1 MRAIESGISVVIPVY
16 NSEQCLETLCI
27 RLQRVL
33 HSLTRNSEIILV
45 NDASRDGSWLK
56 ICALARSHSDILGL
70 DLRKNFGQD
79 SAIMAGL
86 RYARGR
92 FIIIMDD
99 DLQHDPEDIPKL
111 VARLENGADVCYG
124 RFARKRQT
132 WFKNAGSWFNDK
144 VANVILKK
152 PKGIYLSPFKG
163 MHREIAREIS
173 RYTGPYPYIDGLL
186 FRVTSRIDQ
195 VDVAHHARYAGKGN
209 FTLRK
214 SIRVW
219 TRLAT
224 NFSITPLR
232 IATVLG
238 FLTSLCGFTLAVVYI
253 VRYIIGMKG
262 PEGWASLMVVVLCIG
277 GVQMVS
283 LGIVGEY
290 VGRLFLHNS
299 KHPQFAVRQIVGKA
313 PSRKSMD
320 DEG

>member
-1 MRAIESGISVVIPVY
+1 MRTSEPRISVVIPVY
-16 NSEQCLETLCI
+16 NSEQCLEPLCA

-33 HSLTRNSEIILV
+33 GRMAASFEIILV
-45 NDASRDGSWLK
+45 NDASRDGSWQK
-56 ICALARSHSDILGL
+56 ICLLSRSHRKVLGI

-86 RYARGR
+86 CRARGR
-92 FIIIMDD
+92 FIVIMDD
-99 DLQHDPEDIPKL
+99 DLQHDPDDIPKL
-111 VARLENGADVCYG
+111 VAGLEKGFDVCYG
-124 RFARKRQT
+124 RFARKRQA

-152 PKGIYLSPFKG
+152 PKGIYLSPFKALR
-163 MHREIAREIS
+163 REIAREIC

-195 VDVAHHARYAGKGN
+195 VDVAHHARYAGRGN

-232 IATVLG
+232 VGTVIG
-238 FLTSLCGFTLAVVYI
+238 FLTSMIGFSLAIAYV
-253 VRYIIGMKG
+253 VRYLLGLKG

-277 GVQMVS
+277 GVQMIS

-290 VGRLFLHNS
+290 VGRLFLHTS
-299 KHPQFAVRQIVGKA
+299 SHPQFAVRKIVGKA
-313 PSRKSMD
+313 SPRKPLG